1 MQYTMI
7 EIMNKVLIT
16 LLFHKSSIFLFTAN
30 SLYLSLLAFSS
41 YYWYC
46 FSYDIVLASPLNS
59 SSYLADFLL
68 LTLVLSLVL
77 LIDVINF
84 SIPPYSYYFSM
95 FIFPIIILIILLTPP
110 SKILYYLV
118 PFYLVVNFLRLF
130 MSC

>member
-46 FSYDIVLASPLNS
+46 FSYDIVFASPLNS

-84 SIPPYSYYFSM
+84 SIPPYSYFSM